1 MTAWHKLFA
10 TAFCLPV
17 LAGAADPEMMNLVMP
32 DARIVIG
39 MNVSRVLASPI
50 GQTIKTLMRAQLTQ
64 AGPQWNQQL
73 AGLGGS
79 DITRYVQEVLI
90 AGAGA
95 AGKDPPFLMVVRG
108 SLDPLREQFQ
118 KEWHSNITEYEGVP
132 IFHGTAQGNSAIA
145 LLNGSLA
152 LLGQP
157 AEVKAAI
164 RRRSHGT
171 HLPSALVEKTKQLGR
186 QYDVWMIAT
195 GPIPTGPNVSAGGLK
210 SDFLNRMESFQGGVR
225 LSPDLHLSI
234 EVVAGTEKDATA
246 MAEGVHWLYN
256 LIQAQDKKSG
266 RTSMTAENFKFQVN
280 GRQLLL
286 SIRASEAEIRTALQ
300 NQIAARTT
308 AQPTAPAVV
317 AQRTISSGLPPPPA
331 GMIRVQSSPSD
342 MGTVLIP
349 TGKSQ

>member
-39 MNVSRVLASPI
+39 MNVSRVMASPV
-50 GQTIKTLMRAQLTQ
+50 GQTLRTQMKAQLTK
-64 AGPQWNQQL
+64 AGPQSNQQL
-73 AGLGGS
+73 AGLGS
-79 DITRYVQEVLI
+79 VDIAQYVQEVLI

-95 AGKDPPFLMVVRG
+95 GKKPPFLMVVRG
-108 SLDPLREQFQ
+108 SLDPLRQQFQ
-118 KEWHSNITEYEGVP
+118 KEFHSDITEFDGVP
-132 IFHGTAQGNSAIA
+132 LFLGAAQGNGAIA